1 MKIIRLYGEAFG
13 GLSTAS
19 WLLALIMLINRS
31 GSMIIAFMGLY
42 LKEELGFS
50 LQETGSMIACYGIGS
65 IVAAYLGGWLTDKI
79 GHFKVQFFGLV
90 LGGILCFVLMYMRDF
105 YSFIITVF
113 ILAVVIDSIR
123 PANATSVSFY
133 AKPENITRAF
143 ALNRMAINLGF
154 AIGPMVG
161 GILAAISFKWLFIV
175 DGATCI
181 IAGVVFFIFFLNRK
195 GNEKSKEEKKIA
207 GKGRNPYRD
216 LPFVVFIILVTL
228 FATAFFQLFMT
239 FPLYYRLECNQTEAM
254 VGVLLGLNGVIVFSV
269 EMLIVHFLKDTK
281 KLFYIIVG
289 GLLLTALAFFIL
301 NISHSVTILVISIIV
316 MSIAEILT
324 MPFMATISVQRSD
337 ERNRGKYMGLYTMSY
352 SIAFVIAPYSG
363 SYIADNFGFD
373 VLWWVMGGLC
383 VAVAAVF
390 YFMVGFLS
398 RE

>member
-1 MKIIRLYGEAFG
+1 MKLFRLYGEAFG

-113 ILAVVIDSIR
+113 ILAVVVDSIR

-154 AIGPMVG
+154 AIGPMIG

-181 IAGVVFFIFFLNRK
+181 LAGIVFFIFFLNRK
-195 GNEKSKEEKKIA
+195 GNEKTKEEKKLA
-207 GKGRNPYRD
+207 GKGRNPYKD
-216 LPFVVFIILVTL
+216 FPFVLFIILVTL

-239 FPLYYRLECNQTEAM
+239 FPLYYRMECNQSEAM

-269 EMLIVHFLKDTK
+269 EMLIVHILKDTK
-281 KLFYIIVG
+281 KLFYIIVC

-316 MSIAEILT
+316 MSLAEILS
-324 MPFMATISVQRSD
+324 MPFMATITVQRSD
-337 ERNRGKYMGLYTMSY
+337 DRNRGKYMGLYTMSY
-352 SIAFVIAPYSG
+352 SLAFVMAPYSG

-373 VLWWVMGGLC
+373 VLWWIMGGLC

-398 RE
+398 KE